1 MSRSWKNITGF
12 ILCAGWLLISVAFFA
27 MLTSA
32 GEANMD
38 LEIGPFIQLH
48 DDGAVFFCRGLIGF
62 GIVMIVLFLMKRR
75 IGSILAILWCAWWAI
90 ILSTALVTST
100 GIYNRIEIIVGVL
113 FFAASAWFVWIRLKA
128 NPAAVNNRT

>member
-62 GIVMIVLFLMKRR
+62 GIVMIVLFLLRR
-75 IGSILAILWCAWWAI
+75 RSGYILAILWSAWWAA
-90 ILSTALVTST
+90 ILSTAFVTAAGFSE
-100 GIYNRIEIIVGVL
+100 RVEIFIGVL
-113 FFAASAWFVWIRLKA
+113 LFFISALYTLSRL
-128 NPAAVNNRT
+128 RTKSVGRK